1 MLLCYYLLNCLG
13 LLHGSNLLH
22 GVINKSNSVSFSN
35 TIGSIKELVASSTIM
50 YKNTINID
58 YEQRIKSQKR
68 IIEKINK
75 RRIPHDIYGLRII
88 YEDSLDINNH
98 EIAYAIKNL
107 LYTNFNSIDCF
118 YDDYIKYPKINN
130 YQSLHV
136 YIVTNIIIEVQ
147 IRNRLM
153 HFTAI
158 NGTASNYH

>member
-1 MLLCYYLLNCLG
+1 MLLCYYLLNS
-13 LLHGSNLLH
+13 LLNS
-22 GVINKSNSVSFSN
+22 VIINKSNIVNFGN
-35 TIGSIKELVASSTIM
+35 TIGNIIDLVDSESL
-50 YKNTINID
+50 YKNTVNIN

-88 YEDSLDINNH
+88 YEDSLDINNSD
-98 EIAYAIKNL
+98 IAYAIKNI
-107 LYTNFNSIDCF
+107 LYTNFYTIDCL

-136 YIVTNIIIEVQ
+136 YIVTNILIEVQ
-147 IRNRLM
+147 IRNSLM
-153 HFTAI
+153 HFNAV

>member
-1 MLLCYYLLNCLG
+1 MLLYLNLLNCLG
-13 LLHGSNLLH
+13 LLHSPNLLH
-22 GVINKSNSVSFSN
+22 SAINKSNNISFSN
-35 TIGSIKELVASSTIM
+35 TIDSIKELVASSTTM

-58 YEQRIKSQKR
+58 YEQRIKSKER

-98 EIAYAIKNL
+98 EVAYAIKNL
-107 LYTNFNSIDCF
+107 LYTDFNSIDCF

-147 IRNRLM
+147 IRNSLM
-153 HFTAI
+153 HFNAV
-158 NGTASNYH
+158 NGTASNYY